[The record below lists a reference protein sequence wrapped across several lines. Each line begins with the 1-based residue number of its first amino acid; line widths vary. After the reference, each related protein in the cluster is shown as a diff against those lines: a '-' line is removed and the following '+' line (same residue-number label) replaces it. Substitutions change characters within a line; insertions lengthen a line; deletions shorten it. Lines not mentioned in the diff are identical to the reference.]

1 MEREANYAAV
11 GAFVLLVALA
21 AALFVYWYSGTR
33 VHRTYDRYEIYFDG
47 TVSGLEQGAPVRYL
61 GVRVG
66 RVVDLRID
74 PRNAGRVEVIAAIE
88 STTPISSRTL
98 AELDLQGLT
107 GLLYID
113 LQRSAQAAT
122 APLVP
127 SLEYPVIRA
136 APSQFDVFMGQLP
149 RLAASAGGVIER
161 LDRLLSNR
169 NIDDVSRS
177 LDNLTE
183 ASNHLPETVR
193 SVNALLIQLRAA
205 TVELGATAHSART
218 LMDTAGPQVVTTVQ
232 RLRTVADKLSD
243 AANQLDK
250 MIAENR
256 GAVHS
261 FTRSSLPE
269 IESFVR
275 EGRAAAKSIRELSDS
290 LRQNPSQIIYQPAPA
305 GVEIPR

>member
-1 MEREANYAAV
+1 M
-11 GAFVLLVALA
+11 
-21 AALFVYWYSGTR
+21 
-33 VHRTYDRYEIYFDG
+33 
-47 TVSGLEQGAPVRYL
+47 
-61 GVRVG
+61 
-66 RVVDLRID
+66 RID

-88 STTPISSRTL
+88 STTPISHRTL

-113 LQRSAQAAT
+113 LQESPQAT
-122 APLVP
+122 APTVP

-149 RLAASAGGVIER
+149 RLAASAGGVIQR
-161 LDRLLSNR
+161 LDQLLSNR

-177 LDNLTE
+177 LDNLTQ
-183 ASNHLPETVR
+183 ASNSLPETVR

-205 TVELGATAHSART
+205 TVELGATAHSARH

-232 RLRTVADKLSD
+232 RLQTVADKLSD
-243 AANQLDK
+243 AADQLDK

-256 GAVHS
+256 SDVRS

-269 IESFVR
+269 IEGFVR
-275 EGRAAAKSIRELSDS
+275 EGRAAAQSIRQLSDG
-290 LRQNPSQIIYQPAPA
+290 LRHNPSQLLYKPAPA
-305 GVEIPR
+305 GVEIPP